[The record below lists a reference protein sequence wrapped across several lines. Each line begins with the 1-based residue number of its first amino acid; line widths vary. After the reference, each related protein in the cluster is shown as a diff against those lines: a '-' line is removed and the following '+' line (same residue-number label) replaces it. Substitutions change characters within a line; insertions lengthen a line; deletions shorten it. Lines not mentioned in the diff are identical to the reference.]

1 MPHCGL
7 RKSCGGSGWS
17 QQGWRSHPGGVR
29 GQLVA
34 GKYLAELEFLLE
46 DPEFWAE
53 LGQDPGRNIGQRP
66 CAGQGGELSCVPS
79 GCHVLGCVPCPS
91 RRGFCAPRRV
101 LAPKQVGP
109 SPRMLP
115 DLAVGGK
122 FPGAWGNLDQEEKH
136 GITRPV
142 RNRRRANKGVE
153 RSVQQVLRQEML
165 ILGMCWAGQSCKPL
179 DFY

>member
-66 CAGQGGELSCVPS
+66 CAGEGGELSCVPS

-101 LAPKQVGP
+101 LAPSRLVLPPGCCQTWQWEGNSLERGVTWIRKRNTA
-109 SPRMLP
+109 SPGLLETEEEQIKAWRE
-115 DLAVGGK
+115 VSSK
-122 FPGAWGNLDQEEKH
+122 F
-136 GITRPV
+136 
-142 RNRRRANKGVE
+142 
-153 RSVQQVLRQEML
+153 
-165 ILGMCWAGQSCKPL
+165 
-179 DFY
+179 